1 MFVIDF
7 EQVNAPGEAFN
18 VIAMRHLNAQSSSKS
33 SRKKYEICLGDNYS
47 EKKVWW
53 KFHVEKLSETGG
65 YCPEGNYLEVIVRG
79 SCLWGNYSGSNY
91 SWGEF
96 DRGQLP
102 GGGCLGRNYLK
113 GVVRGAKVQK

>member
-79 SCLWGNYSGSNY
+79 
-91 SWGEF
+91 
-96 DRGQLP
+96 
-102 GGGCLGRNYLK
+102 
-113 GVVRGAKVQK
+113 